1 MNQLSDLLLSMTS
14 SVSDLGIALKAY
26 HAKNK
31 SKLADKDLVIKTLQK
46 EIETLKSEKN
56 DVDKHIL
63 SEKDLQ
69 ISKLQE
75 EIKNASSS
83 KDEQIS
89 KLQKESDEATEMY
102 LKASE
107 EKDRT
112 QKLLYTEMN
121 KVDQIQMELELAER
135 ERDIALR
142 KQGINSEQKQFLAK
156 MEHEGY
162 KINETIERIEHISDM
177 IKDILAEETDEGDDE
192 AHSEKMLEKA

>member
-1 MNQLSDLLLSMTS
+1 MNQLSDMLLSMTS
-14 SVSDLGIALKAY
+14 SVSDLGAALKAY
-26 HAKNK
+26 IAKNK
-31 SKLADKDLVIKTLQK
+31 SQLADKDIIIKTLQT
-46 EIETLKSEKN
+46 EVETLKSAQN
-56 DVDKHIL
+56 NTDKQL
-63 SEKDLQ
+63 SSEKDAE
-69 ISKLQE
+69 IKKLQE
-75 EIKNASSS
+75 EIKNASSH
-83 KDEQIS
+83 KDEQIA
-89 KLQKESDEATEMY
+89 KLQKEADEATEMY
-102 LKASE
+102 LKVSE

-177 IKDILAEETDEGDDE
+177 IKDILAEEMDEDD
-192 AHSEKMLEKA
+192 SETHDERMLEKA